1 MSVRFVDL
9 FCGIGGIRIA
19 LGLALRNISLEGECV
34 LSSDIDPRARETY
47 SLNFSEVPQSDIR
60 QIMNVPKHDVL
71 LAGFPC
77 QPFSYAGSRRGFGD
91 TRGTLFFEIERILQ
105 KNQPSCFILE
115 NVRGL
120 TTHDSGRTLAT
131 IISRLEAI
139 GYGVTYR
146 VLNSA
151 DYGVPQN
158 RMRIYIVGIL
168 GAQPELSMQSRTR
181 FVDSN
186 KFRSDFP
193 TLFDEERATVRNIL
207 ESTVED
213 HFWCSPEINS
223 SLQKL
228 TNGNLEK
235 LAGYRFIDSRNGS
248 SIHSWDIGLK
258 GSCTYDEKSLL
269 EALISNRRKHK
280 FGTHQDGK
288 ALSLKQI
295 QTFFPHPKLN
305 NLITSLLNKGYL
317 RDDGQKF
324 NLTAGNMSFE
334 VYKILDPDSISVTI
348 VTSDA
353 HKLGVIQGNRLR
365 RLTPREVARLQG
377 FPDSFI
383 LHPSEGAAY
392 RQLGNSVSIPVVQ
405 KVLESLFLE
414 NPRALQ
420 KKRSSSTRVTTR
432 ASK

>member
-19 LGLALRNISLEGECV
+19 LEQALEHISLDGECL

-47 SLNFSEVPQSDIR
+47 SLNFVEAPASDIR
-60 QIMNVPKHDVL
+60 KITKIPKHDVL

-77 QPFSYAGSRRGFGD
+77 QPFSYAGARRGFGD

-105 KNQPSCFILE
+105 TSRPRCFILE

-120 TTHDSGRTLAT
+120 ATHDSGRTLAT
-131 IISRLEAI
+131 IISRLEGI
-139 GYGVTYR
+139 GYGVTFR
-146 VLNSA
+146 ILNSA
-151 DYGVPQN
+151 DFGVPQN

-168 GAQPELSMQSRTR
+168 GAQPELSLQSRTR
-181 FVDSN
+181 FVDTN
-186 KFRSDFP
+186 KFRTGAP
-193 TLFDEERATVRNIL
+193 TLFDEDKPTVRSVL
-207 ESTVED
+207 DSSVD
-213 HFWCSPEINS
+213 DRFWCSPEINA
-223 SLQKL
+223 SLQEL
-228 TNGNLEK
+228 TGGKLEK

-258 GSCTYDEKSLL
+258 GSCTSDEKRLL
-269 EALISNRRKHK
+269 EALVSNRRKHQ

-288 ALSLKQI
+288 ALSLRQI
-295 QTFFPHPKLN
+295 RTFFPHPKLN
-305 NLITSLLNKGYL
+305 GLIKSLLEKGYL
-317 RDDGQKF
+317 RDDGDKF

-334 VYKILDPDSISVTI
+334 VYKILDPDSISVTV

-377 FPDSFI
+377 FPDTFV
-383 LHPSEGAAY
+383 LNPSDSAAY

-405 KVLESLFLE
+405 KVLECLFIE
-414 NPRALQ
+414 NPKALQ
-420 KKRSSSTRVTTR
+420 QGRTTSKRVGVRG
-432 ASK
+432 SK